1 MVDDSFF
8 PPRCCR
14 QPIITGSVR
23 VFLTVVWIGLQ
34 EPPNLISKEFD
45 EVFIVGC
52 KIVAHYFGQCGFLGT
67 REAGLITRGGFCS

>member
-1 MVDDSFF
+1 MAGDSFF
-8 PPRCCR
+8 PLRRCR

-45 EVFIVGC
+45 EVFIVDC
-52 KIVAHYFGQCGFLGT
+52 KILAQYFF
-67 REAGLITRGGFCS
+67 EV